1 MTDEGTIAHDEPV
14 ISDTGSLPGRL
25 GLSPNLWRLAAVIAI
40 AQFATSLWR
49 WEFGIFL
56 EGFLE
61 PWQIGLVFSIATF
74 TGLIGSV
81 SSGYIADFIGRKW
94 TISIGFLPIV
104 IGLFSMSFFPLWP
117 LVAVQYGLVW
127 FGMSTARLMSRAIPA
142 DEIAA
147 DDGANPAR
155 RLMMVMMPLWFVDA
169 IGPTVGAFLLSSGYQ
184 SGNLHFIASI
194 CAFITFLSAVLL
206 LKESLGTEV
215 IRKARTG
222 PKISLRK
229 FGRSFWLLAV
239 GMIGFVF
246 SWASSIP
253 FIGNL
258 SVGPWAVDTVTYGLT
273 WSLFSITSALFM
285 YPGSLLADRNLK
297 ATLFAGVLGNAL
309 VFLWFSQGSGVVM
322 LYIINLAWAIP
333 FVLWTG
339 SVKSIIVLVVSEEVK
354 GRALGTYDLLMGVVA
369 MSAQVFGA
377 TVWEFSGSLRVVYG
391 VAGFIALATSVLV
404 FVLLRFI
411 DIPNH
416 AKDSIDAV
424 PERI

>member
-1 MTDEGTIAHDEPV
+1 MIDDVSSASEENRRNVD
-14 ISDTGSLPGRL
+14 SNSLPGRL

-40 AQFATSLWR
+40 AQFATSLWK

-81 SSGYIADFIGRKW
+81 GSGYIADFIGRKW

-104 IGLFSMSFFPLWP
+104 LGLFTMSVFPIWP
-117 LVAVQYGLVW
+117 YVAIQYGLVW
-127 FGMSTARLMSRAIPA
+127 FGMSTARLMARAIPA

-169 IGPTVGAFLLSSGYQ
+169 LGPTVGTFLLSSGYQ
-184 SGNLHFIASI
+184 SGNLHLLGSF
-194 CAFITFLSAVLL
+194 CAFITFVSSVILL
-206 LKESLGTEV
+206 RESLGTEV
-215 IRKARTG
+215 IKKARSG
-222 PKISLRK
+222 PKVSLRK
-229 FGRSFWLLAV
+229 FGRSFWLLAF
-239 GMIGFVF
+239 GMVGFVF

-253 FIGNL
+253 FVGNL
-258 SVGPWAVDTVTYGLT
+258 SVGPWGVDTVTYGLT
-273 WSLFSITSALFM
+273 WSLFSLTSALFM
-285 YPGSLLADRNLK
+285 YPGSSLADRNLK

-309 VFLWFSQGSGVVM
+309 ILLWFSMGSGAFW
-322 LYIINLAWAIP
+322 LYVINFAWAIP

-354 GRALGTYDLLMGVVA
+354 GRALGTYDLLMGFV
-369 MSAQVFGA
+369 MMIGQFIGA
-377 TVWEFSGSLRVVYG
+377 SIWELSGSLRVVYS
-391 VAGFIALATSVLV
+391 VAGLVALVTSVLI

-411 DIPNH
+411 NIPSND
-416 AKDSIDAV
+416 K
-424 PERI
+424 

>member
-1 MTDEGTIAHDEPV
+1 MIEDEWTADEQTIEADPN
-14 ISDTGSLPGRL
+14 TRPGRL

-40 AQFATSLWR
+40 AQFSTSLWK

-61 PWQIGLVFSIATF
+61 PWQIGFVFSIATF

-94 TISIGFLPIV
+94 TISLGFLPIV
-104 IGLFSMSFFPLWP
+104 IGLFTMSFIPLWP
-117 LVAVQYGLVW
+117 YVAVQYGLVW

-147 DDGANPAR
+147 DDGSNPAQ

-169 IGPTVGAFLLSSGYQ
+169 LGPLVGAFLLNSGYQ
-184 SGNLHFIASI
+184 SGNLHFLGSF

-206 LKESLGTEV
+206 LKESLGTEI
-215 IRKARTG
+215 IRKARSG

-229 FGRSFWLLAV
+229 FGRSYWLLAL

-246 SWASSIP
+246 SWSSSIP
-253 FIGNL
+253 YVGNL

-322 LYIINLAWAIP
+322 MYIINFAWAIP

-339 SVKSIIVLVVSEEVK
+339 SVKSIIVLVVSEEIK
-354 GRALGTYDLLMGVVA
+354 GRALGTYDLMMGFVA
-369 MSAQVFGA
+369 MSGQVFGA
-377 TVWEFSGSLRVVYG
+377 TVWEISGSLRVVYG
-391 VAGFIALATSVLV
+391 IAGLIAIATSVLV

-411 DIPNH
+411 HIPNH
-416 AKDSIDAV
+416 AEEQIG
-424 PERI
+424 IT